1 MDYAN
6 LFLTKSDLQKTP
18 FRLLEL
24 PSVFQYV
31 YIMLIYIMS
40 TIPINKRIIGIST
53 SIYYRIK
60 QINISIISFKHFGN
74 LQLCI
79 YINQNEAF
87 YYE

>member
-6 LFLTKSDLQKTP
+6 LILTKSDLQKIP

-31 YIMLIYIMS
+31 YIMLIYTMS
-40 TIPINKRIIGIST
+40 SIPINKRIIRIST

-60 QINISIISFKHFGN
+60 QINISNISFEH
-74 LQLCI
+74 LEICI
-79 YINQNEAF
+79 CIIF
-87 YYE
+87 HIVLSVSF

>member
-6 LFLTKSDLQKTP
+6 LILTKSDLQKIP
-18 FRLLEL
+18 FRLHEL

-60 QINISIISFKHFGN
+60 QINISRISFE
-74 LQLCI
+74 
-79 YINQNEAF
+79 QN
-87 YYE
+87 